1 MTMASQS
8 LVSGNKL
15 LYDRN
20 SVKSPSSDELLIKQK
35 QDTFSVSSLNLWTE
49 VQAVFAK
56 EKWKRFLCDKK
67 WFLLALIPAA
77 ALLWCCF
84 LYIRMTQTPLKSLD
98 ISPASDPTS
107 WHFTLADG
115 TEVSPQG
122 ENLLLPPDTVLY
134 CSRDLSQLEFSLTPT
149 SILAMNRFGCDAA
162 ILSDGKLLADP
173 SLRYHPQEGRFDTGG
188 QPAMYS
194 DIITLGSAQELTLV
208 LSYPGGMASIRQLP
222 SLVLY
227 PDLTAYQSQ
236 AMASTAQDALPAGVL
251 LAAALFLAG
260 LFFFQLYHGKAD
272 ASLLPLSLLAL
283 SFGLERT
290 VSYGAYGIWFLQSPL
305 VLVGLQMLPLALS
318 LWALWYHLAGRVRKW
333 GILLPAF
340 GSLSMAIG
348 LVWRLIDN
356 QGGAVW
362 TNLLLSRLLPLALLV
377 SLLLCAHQARRGIA
391 YYRHYFLLGGVLLL
405 LFVLCILFSLAGDG
419 FLWSYVCSL
428 WEDTRMLHS
437 FFFLTRLANHLLL
450 LIFFLLAVYDFVQS
464 IVRRNSEL
472 QLLTVQNRYALE
484 HAAYLR
490 RSLDETYAM
499 RHEILHHMNA
509 LSALCQEGD
518 LQRAYQYVEHF
529 TGQIRRAPGRYTD
542 HPLINAL
549 VSYCQLQ
556 AQKLNAS
563 FQASVQV
570 PQHIGI
576 VDADLAVLLSNM
588 IDNALHAVAALPN
601 PQERSIQLKVEIF
614 ENAGLFVSC
623 TNSFSGGLQRNEH
636 GDFLSPRRREGH
648 GQGIK
653 AMRRVAEQYNS
664 VLIIETQDNLFHVK
678 SYLYFQEGPSQTE
691 G

>member
-1 MTMASQS
+1 M
-8 LVSGNKL
+8 
-15 LYDRN
+15 
-20 SVKSPSSDELLIKQK
+20 
-35 QDTFSVSSLNLWTE
+35 
-49 VQAVFAK
+49 FAK

-98 ISPASDPTS
+98 ISPASDPAS

-208 LSYPGGMASIRQLP
+208 LSYPGGVASIRQLP

-290 VSYGAYGIWFLQSPL
+290 VSYSAYAIWFLQSPL
-305 VLVGLQMLPLALS
+305 VLVGLQMLPLVLS
-318 LWALWYHLAGRVRKW
+318 LWVLWYHLAGRVRKW

-356 QGGAVW
+356 QGGAGW

-377 SLLLCAHQARRGIA
+377 SLLLCAHQACRGIA
-391 YYRHYFLLGGVLLL
+391 YYRHFFLLGGVLLL
-405 LFVLCILFSLAGDG
+405 FFVLAILFSLAGDG
-419 FLWSYVCSL
+419 SLWSDLRSL
-428 WEDTRMLHS
+428 WQNTQMLRS
-437 FFFLTRLANHLLL
+437 FFYLARLVNHLLL
-450 LIFFLLAVYDFVQS
+450 LLFFLLAVYDFVQS
-464 IVRRNSEL
+464 VVRRNSEL
-472 QLLTVQNRYALE
+472 QLLTVQNHYASE

-518 LQRAYQYVEHF
+518 LQRVQQYVEHF
-529 TGQIRRAPGRYTD
+529 TGQIRQASGRYTD

-549 VSYCQLQ
+549 VSYCQIQ
-556 AQKLNAS
+556 AQKLDAS

-588 IDNALHAVAALPN
+588 IDNALHAVAALPD
-601 PQERSIQLKVEIF
+601 PQERSIRLKVEIF

-623 TNSFSGGLQRNEH
+623 TNSFSGDLQRDEQ
-636 GDFLSPRRREGH
+636 GDPLSPRRREGH

-678 SYLYFQEGPSQTE
+678 SYLYFQEGPSQAE
-691 G
+691 A